1 MDEVRVVMPAASE
14 YLRVARLVAADAAAR
29 AGLDCEEVEDFRIA
43 VDELCHSIMA
53 ATDHHLVLDFATLPD
68 GVTARGTAPG
78 RTASSPPRLTD
89 LSASI
94 VLSVCD
100 HVEIDAVD
108 GMVSFL
114 VVKRAAHA
122 PIGRR

>member
-1 MDEVRVVMPAASE
+1 
-14 YLRVARLVAADAAAR
+14 
-29 AGLDCEEVEDFRIA
+29 
-43 VDELCHSIMA
+43 
-53 ATDHHLVLDFATLPD
+53 
-68 GVTARGTAPG
+68 
-78 RTASSPPRLTD
+78 
-89 LSASI
+89 

-122 PIGRR
+122 PNGRR